1 MPEFHS
7 FLRLSNISL
16 YVYTTFGLSIH
27 LSVDF
32 QLLAVMNLHMSVQ
45 ISVFVPAFIFSF
57 FFFDI
62 YLEVELL
69 SHMVILLKFLKNFHT
84 VFPHSFLMKVY
95 ITLIL
100 KPDTLQ
106 KRMNVHTVITD
117 ECWYKNTK

>member
-32 QLLAVMNLHMSVQ
+32 QLLAVMNIVAMNMSVQ

-100 KPDTLQ
+100 KPDTDGREGG
-106 KRMNVHTVITD
+106 K
-117 ECWYKNTK
+117 EGE